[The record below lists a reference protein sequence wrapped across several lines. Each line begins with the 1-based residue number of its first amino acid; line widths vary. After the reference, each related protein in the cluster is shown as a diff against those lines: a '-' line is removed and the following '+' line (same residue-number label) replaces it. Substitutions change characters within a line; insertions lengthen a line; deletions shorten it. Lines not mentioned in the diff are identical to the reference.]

1 MTLKECVFFYDNRM
15 YHVQWDDRIRALNLD
30 KEIKVILHVR
40 KKIKSICFFRFIQ
53 YNSDAYSHPYEYTY
67 ANHITMSIFED

>member
-40 KKIKSICFFRFIQ
+40 KKIKNICFFRF
-53 YNSDAYSHPYEYTY
+53 T
-67 ANHITMSIFED
+67 